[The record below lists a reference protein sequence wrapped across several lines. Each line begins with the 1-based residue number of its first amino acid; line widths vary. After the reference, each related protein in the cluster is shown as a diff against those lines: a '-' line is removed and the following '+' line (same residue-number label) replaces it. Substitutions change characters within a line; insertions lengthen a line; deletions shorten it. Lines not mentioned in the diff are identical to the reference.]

1 MTKKFLC
8 ILFTM
13 ILIGSLCI
21 MPSFAADES
30 TGDVSEAADY
40 IIPAGEYR
48 LNDTL
53 TDFSHLLVNNGD
65 TSYYFD
71 FVSDGSSFTAFYFT
85 NSSSYSGLVFRYR
98 TPTGSANPYIYKN
111 EVGYINDYYRDFTV
125 ISDTSVSSEAFYT
138 WFFENVTY
146 DKPEAPSALEYI
158 LSIFISVGSFI
169 SSGVSSLIPMF
180 YYDSSLTVLGV
191 ILVSSMAISVVF
203 LLINIVVGFL
213 RFSR

>member
-53 TDFSHLLVNNGD
+53 TDFTVLEDLTFSIFFTSNGYSFGAMTFPVSSSRGGLVYRYSRGD
-65 TSYYFD
+65 TS
-71 FVSDGSSFTAFYFT
+71 S
-85 NSSSYSGLVFRYR
+85 
-98 TPTGSANPYIYKN
+98 PYIYLN
-111 EVGYINDYYRDFTV
+111 NVGYIEDGQSYRDITV
-125 ISDTSVSSEAFYT
+125 TSDANVPEAFYT